1 MDNGGYGEIRMQML
15 DRGITPQAVDLY
27 RPDVPAVAR
36 AIGAHGVEA
45 SSIGQ
50 LGALA
55 AQALRAERPTVIYH
69 RV

>member
-1 MDNGGYGEIRMQML
+1 VDNGGYGEIRMQML

-27 RPDVPAVAR
+27 RPDVPALAR